1 MHPVLLLTREALRNP
16 DQMESYPPLRDG
28 RPPWN
33 GPSCKGMGPSV
44 WRYILL
50 QRNPTFQQRNGPVHN
65 SRQILLRFPQ
75 ACSLP
80 RYTQVSPPFPHF
92 RRLFLT
98 FVDFSSLSSAPLA
111 CYEFQRRRH
120 LLRVGGFSPLLWLGQ
135 ECKQK
140 TSPPFNSGK
149 HEKLHYCEQYI
160 FF

>member
-1 MHPVLLLTREALRNP
+1 
-16 DQMESYPPLRDG
+16 MESYPPVLDG

-50 QRNPTFQQRNGPVHN
+50 QRNPTSQQRNGPVHN

-80 RYTQVSPPFPHF
+80 RHTQVSPPFPHF

-98 FVDFSSLSSAPLA
+98 IVDFSSLSSAPLA
-111 CYEFQRRRH
+111 RNAVQRGCH
-120 LLRVGGFSPLLWLGQ
+120 LLRVGGLQSFPPYFGSVKGAKKQKHPLLFTL
-135 ECKQK
+135 
-140 TSPPFNSGK
+140 
-149 HEKLHYCEQYI
+149 
-160 FF
+160 